1 MIRVVAKFKPGG
13 RLCPSHYC
21 KPPEFKKLSTPL
33 MIKTKIDCT
42 FRISQTA
49 PASPTI
55 GRSRATSSSVPSGPG
70 GQVDL
75 DNHTFSESSAAASVG
90 HLGEKVKKTI
100 KQVKKFVEY
109 LGSFNLV

>member
-1 MIRVVAKFKPGG
+1 MPLTLLQAPRIQKA
-13 RLCPSHYC
+13 
-21 KPPEFKKLSTPL
+21 L
-33 MIKTKIDCT
+33 MIKAKIDCT

-75 DNHTFSESSAAASVG
+75 DNYTFSESSAAASVG

-100 KQVKKFVEY
+100 KQVSDFLKPFV
-109 LGSFNLV
+109 LSL

>member
-1 MIRVVAKFKPGG
+1 MGSKPGY
-13 RLCPSHYC
+13 LLIFFY
-21 KPPEFKKLSTPL
+21 F
-33 MIKTKIDCT
+33 T

-100 KQVKKFVEY
+100 KQVKFVFSEKATKNDEIFTVD
-109 LGSFNLV
+109 LTLTT

>member
-1 MIRVVAKFKPGG
+1 MGKAIF
-13 RLCPSHYC
+13 LNLFYFS
-21 KPPEFKKLSTPL
+21 
-33 MIKTKIDCT
+33 

-100 KQVKKFVEY
+100 KQVKKFVKPFVSVRSAVTHKLTCTVALSEDQNKKQY
-109 LGSFNLV
+109 KN

>member
-1 MIRVVAKFKPGG
+1 MPSLLLIFQKISSLPVYSPTQMIFF
-13 RLCPSHYC
+13 PSY
-21 KPPEFKKLSTPL
+21 PLFL
-33 MIKTKIDCT
+33 MIKAQIYCT

-100 KQVKKFVEY
+100 KQVNNF
-109 LGSFNLV
+109 